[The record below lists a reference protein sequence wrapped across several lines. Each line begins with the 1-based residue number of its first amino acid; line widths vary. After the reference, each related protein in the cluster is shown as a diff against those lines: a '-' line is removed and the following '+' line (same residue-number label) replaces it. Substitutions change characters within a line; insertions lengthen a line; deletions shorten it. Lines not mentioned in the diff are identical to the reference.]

1 MHQSPILCLAPVSR
15 LLVKKVK
22 PRAAQAY
29 FVAKDVNNLVA
40 NQLIMTV
47 FGNKMSHKT
56 SSDQAYQILFDGH

>member
-1 MHQSPILCLAPVSR
+1 MHQSQILCLALVSR

-22 PRAAQAY
+22 PRAVQVY
-29 FVAKDVNNLVA
+29 FVEKDANNLVM

-56 SSDQAYQILFDGH
+56 SSVRAYRPLFDEH